1 MDYSARHEAR
11 QPYSGRPYLGR
22 PHPAAPPRQRHAK
35 LAAALGV
42 ERRGLDA
49 VLEGVRNDLHG
60 LRALGLADLTALTNR
75 RDAERIFYLV
85 QWERLQVFLG
95 AHGELPERTELE
107 PLLKALTPIFERHFS
122 RGERLNETLLALY
135 RAALSGRGEST
146 YLTPRPPS
154 PARRLLTWLGF
165 SRGF

>member
-1 MDYSARHEAR
+1 MDYSARHETR
-11 QPYSGRPYLGR
+11 QFGTRRPYR
-22 PHPAAPPRQRHAK
+22 AAPQRGRHAK

-42 ERRGLDA
+42 ERRGLET
-49 VLEGVRNDLHG
+49 VLGVTRGDLHD
-60 LRALGLADLTALTNR
+60 LRALGLADLAALTTR

-85 QWERLQVFLG
+85 QWERLQLFLE

-107 PLLKALTPIFERHFS
+107 PLLAALTPIFERHFS

-135 RAALSGRGEST
+135 RAALSGRGGST
-146 YLTPRPPS
+146 YLTLRPPS

-165 SRGF
+165 SRGL

>member
-11 QPYSGRPYLGR
+11 QLYSRR
-22 PHPAAPPRQRHAK
+22 PHLAPPRQRHAK

-42 ERRGLDA
+42 DRRGLET
-49 VLEGVRNDLHG
+49 VLNKARNDLND

>member
-1 MDYSARHEAR
+1 MDYSARHETRQLGAR
-11 QPYSGRPYLGR
+11 R
-22 PHPAAPPRQRHAK
+22 PHPAAPQRGRHAK

-42 ERRGLDA
+42 ERRGLEA
-49 VLEGVRNDLHG
+49 VLGETRGDLHD
-60 LRALGLADLTALTNR
+60 LRALGLADLTALTDR

-85 QWERLQVFLG
+85 QWERLQLFLE

-107 PLLKALTPIFERHFS
+107 PLLATLTPIFERHFS
-122 RGERLNETLLALY
+122 RGERLNESLLALY
-135 RAALSGRGEST
+135 RAALSGRGDT

-165 SRGF
+165 SRGL

>member
-1 MDYSARHEAR
+1 MDYSARQETR
-11 QPYSGRPYLGR
+11 QPYSGRPYL
-22 PHPAAPPRQRHAK
+22 APPQRKRHAK

-49 VLEGVRNDLHG
+49 VLDMTHNDLHD
-60 LRALGLADLTALTNR
+60 LCALGLADLTALTNR

-85 QWERLQVFLG
+85 QWERLQLFLE

-107 PLLKALTPIFERHFS
+107 PLLATLTPIFERHFS

-135 RAALSGRGEST
+135 RAALSGRGEAT

-165 SRGF
+165 SREF

>member
-1 MDYSARHEAR
+1 MDYSARHETRQLGAR
-11 QPYSGRPYLGR
+11 RPYR
-22 PHPAAPPRQRHAK
+22 APPPRGRHAK

-42 ERRGLDA
+42 ERRGLET
-49 VLEGVRNDLHG
+49 VLGATRGDLHD
-60 LRALGLADLTALTNR
+60 LRALGLADLMALTNR

-85 QWERLQVFLG
+85 QWERLQVFLE
-95 AHGELPERTELE
+95 AHGELPGAAELE
-107 PLLKALTPIFERHFS
+107 PLLATLAPIFARHFS

-135 RAALSGRGEST
+135 RAALSGRGEAT

-165 SRGF
+165 

>member
-1 MDYSARHEAR
+1 MDYSARQETQLGTR
-11 QPYSGRPYLGR
+11 RPYR
-22 PHPAAPPRQRHAK
+22 APPPQQRHAK

-49 VLEGVRNDLHG
+49 VLGAARNDLQG
-60 LRALGLADLTALTNR
+60 LRALGLADLAALTNR

-85 QWERLQVFLG
+85 QWERLQVFLE
-95 AHGELPERTELE
+95 AHGELPAAAELG
-107 PLLKALTPIFERHFS
+107 PLLATLTPIFERHFS
-122 RGERLNETLLALY
+122 RGDRLNETLLVLY
-135 RAALSGRGEST
+135 RAALLGRGEAT

-165 SRGF
+165 

>member
-11 QPYSGRPYLGR
+11 QLGTGR
-22 PHPAAPPRQRHAK
+22 PHRTQPQRQRHAK

-42 ERRGLDA
+42 DRRGLET
-49 VLEGVRNDLHG
+49 VLNKARNDLND
-60 LRALGLADLTALTNR
+60 LRALGLADLTALTTR

-85 QWERLQVFLG
+85 QWERLQLFLE

-107 PLLKALTPIFERHFS
+107 PLLATLTPIFERHFS

-135 RAALSGRGEST
+135 RAALSGRGEGT

-165 SRGF
+165 SRGL